1 MNHICGSASFMGS
14 GSLIANEWLKS
25 GILSES
31 DWSDDGWIKNI
42 VSETP
47 KQDRDVNTFCE
58 ETPRSSKQTII
69 KKPLQSSVT
78 HTQERNFTI
87 GTIEN
92 TTKNSFETDPENSEI
107 STSDRN
113 KNKWNKRDFC
123 LYCFENVTNFSRH
136 LIRKHDNEAAV
147 QQFLDMKVG
156 SIERKNFL
164 SLLRKKGNFLSP
176 ANKEIKMV
184 KRPPNKNVNP
194 ESIAVCV
201 YCKGYYMKRYLAR
214 HVKTCISR
222 PSTSKTLIN
231 RPSESQTYLAFRC
244 LDSDFL
250 NKLQMKEGILNMRS
264 DAISLVVKSE
274 PIILSFGSFYSKR
287 HRHGHLNKVTKT
299 KLRELAH
306 LWINMKQYVSDDSFF
321 AALKPENMQRR
332 VGELERLLLA
342 SYVEEQNNIIS
353 EEFTEK
359 LSEAEKIILNK
370 YKRIKIRGKRHKP
383 VPVLISKEV
392 QEYTNLLLD
401 VRDNFVPKDNAYLFA
416 SISKNTCI
424 DGYTTLRRF
433 AQMSGAE
440 YPESLTS
447 GKLRKH
453 VATISQLY
461 NLDSSELE
469 QLCSFL
475 GHSMTTHQ
483 NFYRLPQ
490 EIYQTAV
497 LAKHLLK
504 SQGDYRE
511 EDLNTVLESEA
522 EDSDLD
528 DNIEQKIIENT
539 DKDDNRTASWA
550 DDRNQASTCYDRV
563 LGKALHWI
571 SSKLSC

>member
-1 MNHICGSASFMGS
+1 
-14 GSLIANEWLKS
+14 
-25 GILSES
+25 
-31 DWSDDGWIKNI
+31 
-42 VSETP
+42 
-47 KQDRDVNTFCE
+47 
-58 ETPRSSKQTII
+58 
-69 KKPLQSSVT
+69 
-78 HTQERNFTI
+78 
-87 GTIEN
+87 
-92 TTKNSFETDPENSEI
+92 
-107 STSDRN
+107 
-113 KNKWNKRDFC
+113 
-123 LYCFENVTNFSRH
+123 
-136 LIRKHDNEAAV
+136 
-147 QQFLDMKVG
+147 
-156 SIERKNFL
+156 
-164 SLLRKKGNFLSP
+164 
-176 ANKEIKMV
+176 
-184 KRPPNKNVNP
+184 
-194 ESIAVCV
+194 
-201 YCKGYYMKRYLAR
+201 MKRYLSR

-250 NKLQMKEGILNMRS
+250 NKLQMKEGIFNMRS

-299 KLRELAH
+299 KLRELAR

-321 AALKPENMQRR
+321 AALKPENMQYFILSTKNITGYDHKSQEFKKAPSVALHMGTTLKQLCEHAYSELQQRNPMFTTENPELKIKQIKILRRLIVSNWNAEISSVANQNIMENQWRKPTIIPLTSDIKKLNTYVKALANVSVTKLKNNSRDETAFNQLQKCVYTLLITLNRRR

-392 QEYTNLLLD
+392 QEYTNVLLD

-440 YPESLTS
+440 YPESLTT

-563 LGKALHWI
+563 LEIKPKCTRVRWTKEQKDVTKEHFASHIIKKKPPTESEIKIFKERYHIMDNKDWKKIKAFVFNQYQL
-571 SSKLSC
+571 K